1 MQMNHL
7 ISIEQAGTIN
17 IRRPPIHICLSF
29 PVACST
35 QVSFLMFDQVHV
47 VSSFAPRTKPD
58 DDGVWMVVIAVGNE
72 YNITDWKIQ
81 VLL

>member
-1 MQMNHL
+1 
-7 ISIEQAGTIN
+7 
-17 IRRPPIHICLSF
+17 
-29 PVACST
+29 
-35 QVSFLMFDQVHV
+35 MFDQVHV
-47 VSSFAPRTKPD
+47 VSPFAPRTKPD